1 MPSPFTITAATNSLR
16 LDSKRQAETTFTVY
30 NGTGRNTRG
39 RAGLVPQDPA
49 AAPWLTLV
57 DDAER
62 DFPIAGTQQY
72 TVKIAPPPDAPAGN
86 YPFRLDVLA
95 VDNPDEDLT
104 QGPSVTFEVPA
115 PEPVGKKFPWWI
127 LIVALVVLLVVGG
140 VIAFFIFRPDPT
152 KQEDAAKYNGIWLLD
167 ANQTSGLIKLDI
179 SNREQVIDIELTGRY
194 EHVVADDGSVT
205 IVEETCQT
213 TGCSWGTE
221 SIDYVKDPL
230 EIELSYGAN
239 DDITHLILIS
249 ITSDGTTLSVVD
261 NVVIRDPNGDFSG
274 SIPATFHK
282 QP

>member
-1 MPSPFTITAATNSLR
+1 MTNPFTITAATNSLR
-16 LDSKRQAETTFTVY
+16 LDGKRQAETTFTVY
-30 NGTGRNTRG
+30 NSSGRNTRG
-39 RAGLVPQDPA
+39 RASLAPQNPA
-49 AAPWLTLV
+49 SASWITLV
-57 DDAER
+57 GEAER

-95 VDNPDEDLT
+95 VDNPDEDLA

-127 LIVALVVLLVVGG
+127 LIVALVVLVVVGG
-140 VIAFFIFRPDPT
+140 VIAFFIFRPE
-152 KQEDAAKYNGIWLLD
+152 QVDADKYNGIWLLD
-167 ANQTSGLIKLDI
+167 ANQTSGLTRLDI
-179 SNREQVIDIELTGRY
+179 SNRDRVIDIELIGRY
-194 EHVVADDGSVT
+194 EHVVDDSGKVE

-213 TGCSWGTE
+213 TGCSWGKE

-230 EIELSYGAN
+230 EINLAYGAN